1 MQSQALS
8 HMNDF
13 TLAIQ
18 SGDLELVV
26 FVAPWS
32 GPSVL
37 MGHAIDALHTNYLR
51 RVLTVDVAEDE
62 IAAREWGIRVL
73 PSLLLFSNGQLVESR
88 VGAITT
94 KQLKEWVENYAI

>member
-1 MQSQALS
+1 MQTQAVN
-8 HMNDF
+8 HMNEF
-13 TLAIQ
+13 THAIQ

-32 GPSVL
+32 GPSAL
-37 MGHAIDALHTNYLR
+37 MGRTIAALETNALH
-51 RVLTVDVAEDE
+51 RVLTVNVAEDE
-62 IAAREWGIRVL
+62 IAAQEWGIRVL

-94 KQLKEWVENYAI
+94 KQIKKWIENYAV